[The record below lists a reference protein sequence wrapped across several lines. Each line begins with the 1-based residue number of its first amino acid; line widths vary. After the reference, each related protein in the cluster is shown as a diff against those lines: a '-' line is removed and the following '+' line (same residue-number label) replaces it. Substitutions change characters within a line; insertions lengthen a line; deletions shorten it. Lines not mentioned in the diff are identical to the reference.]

1 MKVTFE
7 YTKTEDTKS
16 LALEYDG
23 EYSQQEKDEALAA
36 IIDTILPIYPL
47 DEFTLP
53 LSRAWDD
60 YKRHKE
66 IKQQDNY

>member
-16 LALEYDG
+16 LAMEYDS
-23 EYSQQEKDEALAA
+23 EYSQQEKDEALVA
-36 IIDTILPIYPL
+36 IIDTILPTYPL

-53 LSRAWDD
+53 LSRAWND
-60 YKRHKE
+60 YKRFNE
-66 IKQQDNY
+66 